1 MSSIAVDG
9 GGMQT
14 VKKPPRKKRKKNKPK
29 KKLRAS
35 NISALFDQSSLNK
48 TQLVFMNRY
57 NQLNENPNHRP
68 IFSGKTRNIYFPH
81 GNITEG
87 IAMKY
92 IENKFLDKNRIRWQ
106 EQKEAAFNMYE
117 RAYNTIFDNNNVQTG
132 FKAHE
137 GVGSE
142 EYTSAI
148 CPYIITSRP
157 DGIYNR
163 SHIIEIKSP
172 WGNLTKRS
180 GSSEQDENYDCK
192 LSHRLQV
199 FIECLC
205 HKKQKGFYFM
215 YYNPYGWE
223 QFLTKLA
230 KQYHDGVKEGD
241 IVFKPDIHPDMNMF
255 TVMQRIKEEGWYDY
269 AKQTANVDPPQGPAN
284 TEGKQIY
291 EEERPKIINLLNLTN
306 IQSLMDFGFPKATA
320 YKIYQKFKFGNDIH
334 RGIVKSVDG
343 DDITILWDAVKNEEN
358 IIYGPEQEVISL
370 NFFRTGY
377 LHILKV
383 LNSSI
388 RRKGPEWKAW
398 EKDIL
403 GGNVPQEIPMRK
415 GYEECVWLELDF
427 SNREFRESLRIALDE
442 FLESMF
448 TGVDPWHRGEG
459 NNSKRNLEELLKNIP
474 VKQIAPRVR
483 NNNNNM
489 MMSTT
494 TTGSS
499 SGKLSITTL
508 IKNLKF

>member
-9 GGMQT
+9 GGMKT
-14 VKKPPRKKRKKNKPK
+14 VKKPPKKKRKKTRPK
-29 KKLRAS
+29 KRLRAS

-57 NQLNENPNHRP
+57 NQLNNNPNHRP

-106 EQKEAAFNMYE
+106 SQQEAAFNMYE
-117 RAYNTIFDNNNVQTG
+117 RAYDTIFDNNNVQSG
-132 FKAHE
+132 FKARE
-137 GVGSE
+137 GIGSE

-157 DGIYNR
+157 DGIYNN
-163 SHIIEIKSP
+163 SHVIEIKSP
-172 WGNLTKRS
+172 WGNLTKQS
-180 GSSEQDENYDCK
+180 GSGEQDDKYDCK

-223 QFLTKLA
+223 RFLTKLA
-230 KQYHDGVKEGD
+230 NQYHNGVKEGD

-255 TVMQRIKEEGWYDY
+255 TVMQRIKEVGWYDY
-269 AKQTANVDPPQGPAN
+269 AKQAANVDPPEGPAN

-291 EEERPKIINLLNLTN
+291 EEQRPKIINLLNLTT
-306 IQSLMDFGFPKATA
+306 IQSLMEFGFPKATA

-334 RGIVKSVDG
+334 RGIVKNVDG

-370 NFFRTGY
+370 DFFRTGY

-383 LNSSI
+383 INSSI

-398 EKDIL
+398 EKDVL
-403 GGNVPQEIPMRK
+403 SGNVPREIPMRK

-427 SNREFRESLRIALDE
+427 SNRDFRSDLKMALDL

-448 TGVDPWHRGEG
+448 TGVNPWHTKDG
-459 NNSKRNLEELLKNIP
+459 NSTKKNLEQLLKVIP
-474 VKQIAPRVR
+474 MRQIAPRIR
-483 NNNNNM
+483 NNNNM

-494 TTGSS
+494 TTVSS
-499 SGKLSITTL
+499 SGSKFSITEQ
-508 IKNLKF
+508 IKKLKL